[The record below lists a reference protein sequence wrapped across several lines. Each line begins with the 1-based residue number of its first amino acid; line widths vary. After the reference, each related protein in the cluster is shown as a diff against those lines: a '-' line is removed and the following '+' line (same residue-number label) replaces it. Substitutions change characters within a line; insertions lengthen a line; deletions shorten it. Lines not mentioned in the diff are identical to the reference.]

1 MHMTWLSAGHVSRQ
15 VSADARA
22 VARKDGYSV
31 TARCRS
37 CDPAKAGMADRGDVL
52 VILPMPHIRRSHS
65 WAANRRRVNLTDKGR
80 LPTALEREFLCIHHE
95 LVDLC
100 ILELEV
106 DNYFASDCAVNV
118 EHHRRSDV
126 IYHNI

>member
-1 MHMTWLSAGHVSRQ
+1 MAGKWARTYEQLPGKMVTRLVLDADPATWLTLAWPMG
-15 VSADARA
+15 
-22 VARKDGYSV
+22 G
-31 TARCRS
+31 
-37 CDPAKAGMADRGDVL
+37 VL
-52 VILPMPHIRRSHS
+52 ALLPMTPIRRSRS
-65 WAANRRRVNLTDKGR
+65 RAANRRRINLTDKGR
-80 LPTALEREFLCIHHE
+80 LPAALEREFLCVHHQ

-126 IYHNI
+126 IYHHI